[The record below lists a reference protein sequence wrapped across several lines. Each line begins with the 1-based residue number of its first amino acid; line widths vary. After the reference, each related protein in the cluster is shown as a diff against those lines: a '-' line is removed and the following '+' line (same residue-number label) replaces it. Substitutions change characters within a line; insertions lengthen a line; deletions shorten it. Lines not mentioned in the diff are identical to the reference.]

1 MLHILRELLNRRR
14 LRDRSGIYCFNFHQ
28 VAEVFD
34 PRIHMRG
41 TFTSMRTFERY
52 IRHFKSDF
60 DILSVSA
67 AIELQRGK
75 DYKGKYAC
83 ITFDDGDAGIE
94 NVINYL
100 LSEAVP
106 ASFYLNSAYIGTDYI
121 DPFRVANYLMHD
133 GGSVVSSEKLIQ
145 LTRTL
150 RRTMIRAEFENARE
164 ELRNLRQS
172 IPSGELASH
181 VSRDY
186 LQRVDSPLVAFGLHG
201 HEHDRFILLDY
212 SEQLKSLSLNIE
224 FVAQLKGYV
233 PVFAIPFGRPW
244 DWNGVTI
251 DVCND
256 LGLSFMFANGGVN
269 TGDEVGLRRIP
280 ADDRNLLLEMRI
292 GYYQ

>member
-1 MLHILRELLNRRR
+1 MLHILRELLNRRC
-14 LRDRSGIYCFNFHQ
+14 LSDRSGIYCFNFHQ

-52 IRHFKSDF
+52 IRHFKRDF
-60 DILSVSA
+60 DILSVRA
-67 AIELQRGK
+67 ATELQRSK
-75 DYKGKYAC
+75 PYRGKYVR

-94 NVINYL
+94 NVIKYL

-106 ASFYLNSAYIGTDYI
+106 ASFYLNSAYIETDYI

-133 GGSVVSSEKLIQ
+133 GGSAVSEKLVK

-150 RRTMIRAEFENARE
+150 RRTMIRAEYDNAKE
-164 ELRNLRQS
+164 ELRILQQRL
-172 IPSGELASH
+172 PSGALSSH

-186 LQRVDSPLVAFGLHG
+186 LQTVDSPLVAFGLHG

-212 SEQLKSLSLNIE
+212 SEQLKSLLLNIE
-224 FVAQLKGYV
+224 FVARLKGYV
-233 PVFAIPFGRPW
+233 PVFAIPFGRPS

-256 LGLSFMFANGGVN
+256 LGLSFMFANG
-269 TGDEVGLRRIP
+269 
-280 ADDRNLLLEMRI
+280 
-292 GYYQ
+292 